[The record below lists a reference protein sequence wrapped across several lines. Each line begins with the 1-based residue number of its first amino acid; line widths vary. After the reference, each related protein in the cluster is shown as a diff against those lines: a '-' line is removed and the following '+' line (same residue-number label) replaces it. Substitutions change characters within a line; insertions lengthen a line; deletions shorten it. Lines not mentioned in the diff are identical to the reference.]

1 MQQTHRSPY
10 PDSFYYTVDDYFEP
24 TERKGLFRRPV
35 LQERVSRPI
44 QAPTHANTLTERTE
58 PLRTKFMLQ
67 HDEIPESTDDLLD
80 MLYEDRSNSITLG
93 AH

>member
-10 PDSFYYTVDDYFEP
+10 PDTFYYASDEYLEP
-24 TERKGLFRRPV
+24 VERQGLFRRPV
-35 LQERVSRPI
+35 LRERISSPL
-44 QAPTHANTLTERTE
+44 QTPSHANTLTERTE

-93 AH
+93 SY